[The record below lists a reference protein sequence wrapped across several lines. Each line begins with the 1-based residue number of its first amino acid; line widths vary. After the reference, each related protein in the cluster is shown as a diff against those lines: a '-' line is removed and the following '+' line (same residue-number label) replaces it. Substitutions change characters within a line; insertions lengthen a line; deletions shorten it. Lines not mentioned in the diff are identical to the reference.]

1 MPNPVNRY
9 TYRDYLQWDD
19 GERWELIHGVP
30 YNMSPA
36 PSRIHQKVLGEIF
49 GEFRDY
55 LKDKSCEVYLAPFD
69 VRLPSQ
75 DQADDTDNVVQP
87 DISIICD
94 PDKLD
99 HKGCN
104 GNPDLIVE
112 VLSPS
117 TAKHDRL
124 RKFTLYEENGVQEYW
139 IVDISNE
146 TVEVLSL
153 NQGQYERVNVYG
165 NEDEDEDEITS
176 QLFDSFSLDL
186 QTVFE

>member
-1 MPNPVNRY
+1 MAMPNPVNRY
-9 TYRDYLQWDD
+9 TYHDYLQWDD
-19 GERWELIHGVP
+19 GERWGLIHGVP

-55 LKDKSCEVYLAPFD
+55 LKDKSCEVYLVPFD

-124 RKFTLYEENGVQEYW
+124 RKFELYEENGVQEYW
-139 IVDISNE
+139 IVDISNQ

-153 NQGQYERVNVYG
+153 NHGQYERDNVYG
-165 NEDEDEDEITS
+165 NEDEITS
-176 QLFDSFSLDL
+176 HLFDSFSLDL
-186 QTVFE
+186 GAVFE